1 MTSEVTKEFK
11 RVNIPSKPFKLVM
24 PDTKTGGCSI
34 LMVGST
40 RSGKSTALQHI
51 LDTYFK
57 KSVGVLFSQ
66 SVNANA
72 YKEMNYPHI
81 AKSSCYIPEI
91 IHDMY
96 AINKEI
102 DNHYPFLSIIDDC
115 PLVRSDK
122 ELLKLTT
129 IYRNSGLSSI
139 VCCQNL
145 GMLNPTC
152 RSNINFVMLF
162 KLNNTEAIEKTIKT
176 FLRGYLPQ
184 GWNYDKKIEWYKAIT
199 EDHHFLLI
207 DNLAGTIYRS
217 KIEL

>member
-1 MTSEVTKEFK
+1 MPPKSS
-11 RVNIPSKPFKLVM
+11 VNIPDVEFDLRM
-24 PDTKTGGCSI
+24 PDVKTGGASI
-34 LMVGST
+34 LMIGST
-40 RSGKSTALQHI
+40 RSGKSTALKYI
-51 LDTYFK
+51 LDNHYK
-57 KSVGVLFSQ
+57 KHVGVLFSQ

-72 YKEMNYPHI
+72 YKDMNYPLI
-81 AKSSCYIPEI
+81 AKSSAFVPEL

-96 AINKEI
+96 VINKET
-102 DNHYPFLSIIDDC
+102 DNHYPFLVIIDDC

-139 VCCQNL
+139 ICCQNL

-162 KLNNTEAIEKTIKT
+162 QLNNTEAIEKTIKT

-184 GWNYDKKIEWYKAIT
+184 GWNYDMKIKWYKEQT
-199 EDHHFLLI
+199 QDHHFLLI
-207 DNLAGTIYRS
+207 DNLNGTIGRC
-217 KIEL
+217 KIDL

>member
-1 MTSEVTKEFK
+1 MSGVP
-11 RVNIPSKPFKLVM
+11 NIPDKPFKLILPPVE
-24 PDTKTGGCSI
+24 TGGCSI

-40 RSGKSTALQHI
+40 RSGKSTALEHI

-57 KSVGVLFSQ
+57 KHIGVLFSQ
-66 SVNANA
+66 SVKANA
-72 YKEMNYPHI
+72 YKNMNYPLI
-81 AKSSCYIPEI
+81 VKSGQYIPEL

-96 AINKEI
+96 SINKEI
-102 DNHYPFLSIIDDC
+102 NNHYPFLSIIDDC

-139 VCCQNL
+139 TCCQNL

-162 KLNNTEAIEKTIKT
+162 KLNNTEAIEKTIKV
-176 FLRGYLPQ
+176 FLRGYLPNS
-184 GWNYDKKIEWYKAIT
+184 WNYDKKIEWYKKT
-199 EDHHFLLI
+199 LEDFHFLLI
-207 DNLAGTIYRS
+207 DNLNGTIQRC
-217 KIEL
+217 KIQV

>member
-1 MTSEVTKEFK
+1 MPAET
-11 RVNIPSKPFKLVM
+11 NIPDAPFLLEM
-24 PDTKTGGCSI
+24 PDVATGGCSI
-34 LMVGST
+34 LMIGST
-40 RSGKSTALQHI
+40 RSGKSTALKHI
-51 LDTYFK
+51 MDKYFK
-57 KSVGVLFSQ
+57 KHVGVLFSQ
-66 SVNANA
+66 SINANA
-72 YKEMNYPHI
+72 YKDMNYPLI
-81 AKSSCYIPEI
+81 AKSGAFIPEL

-96 AINKEI
+96 SINKETK
-102 DNHYPFLSIIDDC
+102 NHYPFLVIIDDC

-152 RSNINFVMLF
+152 RSNINFIMLF

-184 GWNYDKKIEWYKAIT
+184 GWNYDTKIDWYKRTT
-199 EDHHFLLI
+199 EDHHFIFL
-207 DNLAGTIYRS
+207 DNLAGTIFRC
-217 KIEL
+217 KIDV

>member
-1 MTSEVTKEFK
+1 MPPKSS
-11 RVNIPSKPFKLVM
+11 VNIPDVEFDLKM
-24 PDTKTGGCSI
+24 PDVKTGGASI
-34 LMVGST
+34 LMIGST
-40 RSGKSTALQHI
+40 RSGKSTALKYI
-51 LDTYFK
+51 LDNHYK
-57 KSVGVLFSQ
+57 KHVGVLFSQ

-72 YKEMNYPHI
+72 YKDMNYPLI
-81 AKSSCYIPEI
+81 AKSSAFVPEL

-96 AINKEI
+96 VINKET
-102 DNHYPFLSIIDDC
+102 DNHYPFLVIIDDC

-139 VCCQNL
+139 ICCQNL

-162 KLNNTEAIEKTIKT
+162 QLNNTEAIEKTIKT

-184 GWNYDKKIEWYKAIT
+184 GWNYDMKIKWYKEQT
-199 EDHHFLLI
+199 QDHHFLLI
-207 DNLAGTIYRS
+207 DNLNGTIGRC
-217 KIEL
+217 KIDL